1 MADLS
6 AKEICERSREAEDAR
21 KSMQHY
27 IERAMQFSMPW
38 RHPNARNGR
47 IFEGIFD
54 SAGLTGAHKF
64 PGRVQQD
71 VTPPS
76 SRWFNLEA
84 GPLVDP
90 RQAPEVNRQ
99 LGQATTM
106 AHTLLKATGFHKA
119 SKEAYA
125 DLGIGTGALL
135 SVKANEN
142 QLIRWNAVPPWQLG
156 IEEGPSGRV
165 DNVYWPRSYK
175 AEHLPRLWPGA
186 KWPKSVQEKIDRQ
199 SREMIPLLQASYYDP
214 DIQRWR
220 YRIVCM
226 EGDGSFGGG
235 GEIVWESLNRTNPW
249 NVFRWWTTPGSP
261 WGVGPL
267 MLTLPDIMTANKAVE
282 MILKAA
288 AYALAPPLMVAHD
301 GVVNPDAL
309 RIAPHSLIRV
319 ARTGGPLGSSIQPL
333 QMNGQV
339 DLAQLALQDVRQ
351 SIAQHTLSRQLPPET
366 ASVRSP
372 TEIVERLR
380 DFAFDTGSAFGSFN
394 DEYVPGIV
402 SRVLDIA
409 DQLKIPGM
417 DFDDLKVDQLILQ
430 VTITGPIARSQALT
444 DVESITRYLEILN
457 AILGREG
464 MLAIANVEELHRLA
478 SMMGTPDWI
487 NRPAGDREKM
497 LQALG
502 EAAAALREEAKS
514 TVSGQAPPQLSL
526 VA

>member
-1 MADLS
+1 MGDWT
-6 AKEICERSREAEDAR
+6 AKEICERSREAEEVAR
-21 KSMQHY
+21 PWRSF
-27 IERAMQFSMPW
+27 IEQTMRVTMPW
-38 RHPNARNGR
+38 RHPQAKGR
-47 IFEGIFD
+47 HMFEGIYD
-54 SAGLTGAHKF
+54 SSGITGAHKF

-71 VTPPS
+71 VTPPT
-76 SRWFNLEA
+76 SRFFAIEG
-84 GPLVDP
+84 GPLVQERD
-90 RQAPEVNRQ
+90 RARVNRQ
-99 LGQATTM
+99 LGFATEM
-106 AHTLLKATGFHKA
+106 AHTLLKTTGFHKA

-135 SVKANEN
+135 GVKHDDR

-156 IEEGPSGRV
+156 IEEGPGGRV
-165 DNVYWPRSYK
+165 DNVYWPRAYRCD
-175 AEHLPRLWPGA
+175 HLTRLWPGA
-186 KWPKSVQEKIDRQ
+186 TWPKAIRERIARGDREKVRI
-199 SREMIPLLQASYYDP
+199 LQASYFDP
-214 DIQRWR
+214 DIVRWR
-220 YRIVCM
+220 YRIVCL
-226 EGDGSFGGG
+226 EGGER
-235 GEIVWESLNRTNPW
+235 GEIVWESLHRTNPW
-249 NVFRWWTTPGSP
+249 NIFRWWTTPDSP

-267 MLTLPDIMTANKAVE
+267 MMTLPDIMTANKAVE

-301 GVVNPDAL
+301 GVVNPDTL

-333 QMNGQV
+333 EMNGRV

-394 DEYVPGIV
+394 DEYVPGVV

-417 DFDDLKVDQLILQ
+417 DFDDLKIDQLILQ
-430 VTITGPIARSQALT
+430 VTITGPIARSQALA

-464 MLAIANVEELHRLA
+464 MMAIANLEELHRLA
-478 SMMGTPDWI
+478 SMMGAPDWV
-487 NRPAGDREKM
+487 NRDGADRDKM
-497 LQALG
+497 FAAMGQ
-502 EAAAALREEAKS
+502 AAAELRQQSPVPGGGGA
-514 TVSGQAPPQLSL
+514 PQLSL
-526 VA
+526 AA

>member
-1 MADLS
+1 MADWS
-6 AKEICERSREAEDAR
+6 AKDLCERSREAENVAR
-21 KSMQHY
+21 EMRGY
-27 IERAMQFSMPW
+27 IERAMEYSMPW
-38 RHPNARNGR
+38 RHPNAKNGR
-47 IFEGIFD
+47 IFEKIFD

-71 VTPPS
+71 VTPPA
-76 SRWFNLEA
+76 SRWFAIEG

-90 RQAPEVNRQ
+90 RQLAEVNKR
-99 LGQATTM
+99 LAFATTM
-106 AHTLLKATGFHKA
+106 CHTLLKATGFHKA

-135 SVKANEN
+135 SVKAGEN

-175 AEHLPRLWPGA
+175 AEHLPRLWPDA
-186 KWPKSVQEKIDRQ
+186 KWPAKVREQIAAQ
-199 SREMIPLLQASYYDP
+199 SRDPVRVLQASYFDP
-214 DIQRWR
+214 DILRWR
-220 YRIVCM
+220 YRIVCLEHM
-226 EGDGSFGGG
+226 AS
-235 GEIVWESLNRTNPW
+235 GEIVHESLNRTNPW

-288 AYALAPPLMVAHD
+288 VYALAPPLMVAHD
-301 GVVNPDAL
+301 GVVNPDTL

-333 QMNGQV
+333 NMNGQV

-351 SIAQHTLSRQLPPET
+351 SIAQHTLSRQLPPES

-402 SRVLDIA
+402 ARVLDIA

-417 DFDDLKVDQLILQ
+417 DFDELQIDQLILQ
-430 VTITGPIARSQALT
+430 VSITGPVARSQALA
-444 DVESITRYLEILN
+444 DVESVTRYLEILN

-478 SMMGTPDWI
+478 SMMGAPDWI
-487 NRPAGDREKM
+487 NRDSADREKM
-497 LQALG
+497 LQAMG
-502 EAAAALREEAKS
+502 EAAAQMRQETPGGGNA
-514 TVSGQAPPQLSL
+514 PQLSL